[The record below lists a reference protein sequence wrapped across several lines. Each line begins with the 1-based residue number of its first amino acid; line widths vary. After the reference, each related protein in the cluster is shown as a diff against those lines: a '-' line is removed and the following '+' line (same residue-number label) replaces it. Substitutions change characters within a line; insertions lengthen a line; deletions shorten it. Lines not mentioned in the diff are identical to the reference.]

1 MLRFQASN
9 EELDMEEV
17 PKDKKEELINK
28 VMKERQKSLGP
39 MSSHE
44 LSVFVCFVIVIV
56 LWFFRRPLFM
66 PGR

>member
-17 PKDKKEELINK
+17 PNDKKEELINK

-44 LSVFVCFVIVIV
+44 LSVFVCFVIVII